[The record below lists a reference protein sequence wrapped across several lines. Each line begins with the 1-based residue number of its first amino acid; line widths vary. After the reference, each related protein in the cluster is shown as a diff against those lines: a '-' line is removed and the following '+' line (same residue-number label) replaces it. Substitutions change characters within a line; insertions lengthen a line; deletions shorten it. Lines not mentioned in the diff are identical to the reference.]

1 MVGGYGYPL
10 FGHPYEEAICGV
22 AGEGSADG
30 ESKMGS
36 AGGAFAGVKTN
47 GNESVSVEAVSAN
60 GNVIVKTFPPF

>member
-1 MVGGYGYPL
+1 MGGYDYPL
-10 FGHPYEEAICGV
+10 FGHPYEEVICGV

-36 AGGAFAGVKTN
+36 AGGAFEVAKTN
-47 GNESVSVEAVSAN
+47 GNESVFVEVVSAN

>member
-36 AGGAFAGVKTN
+36 AGGAFAVAKTN
-47 GNESVSVEAVSAN
+47 GNGSVSVEAVSAN

>member
-10 FGHPYEEAICGV
+10 FGHPYEEAIRGV

-36 AGGAFAGVKTN
+36 ADGAFAVAKTN
-47 GNESVSVEAVSAN
+47 GNESVFVEAVTAN
-60 GNVIVKTFPPF
+60 GNVNVKTFLPF

>member
-22 AGEGSADG
+22 AGEVSACG

-47 GNESVSVEAVSAN
+47 GNESAFVEEVSAN
-60 GNVIVKTFPPF
+60 GNVNVNVMIE